1 MTLKHSNY
9 FALVTG
15 SAGLLGQNHCEALAE
30 IGYNLIL
37 TDNNKVA
44 LKRQHYSLIKKFK
57 NVKILS
63 FNMDVSSEKSVKKVG
78 KIIDKK
84 KIKLKVLINNAALD
98 SKVSGGKISKK
109 NFFEN
114 FDLKQWNNEI
124 KVGLTGAF
132 ICAKIFSKNFIKFKT
147 PAIIVNIAS
156 DLSVIAPDQRLYIN
170 SSKPVSYSVIKSGI
184 VGLTKY
190 LSTYFAKNKIRCNS
204 LSPGGIDNKQSKNF
218 KKKIS
223 KLIPLNRMA
232 KKNEYKEAIKFLCS
246 DKNNYMT
253 GHNLII
259 DGGRSVW

>member
-63 FNMDVSSEKSVKKVG
+63 FNMDVSSEKSVKKVC

-109 NFFEN
+109 KFF
-114 FDLKQWNNEI
+114 
-124 KVGLTGAF
+124 
-132 ICAKIFSKNFIKFKT
+132 
-147 PAIIVNIAS
+147 
-156 DLSVIAPDQRLYIN
+156 
-170 SSKPVSYSVIKSGI
+170 
-184 VGLTKY
+184 
-190 LSTYFAKNKIRCNS
+190 
-204 LSPGGIDNKQSKNF
+204 
-218 KKKIS
+218 
-223 KLIPLNRMA
+223 
-232 KKNEYKEAIKFLCS
+232 
-246 DKNNYMT
+246 
-253 GHNLII
+253 
-259 DGGRSVW
+259 

>member
-1 MTLKHSNY
+1 MTLRYFNY
-9 FALVTG
+9 FAIITG
-15 SAGLLGQNHCEALAE
+15 SAGLLGQSHSEALAE
-30 IGYNLIL
+30 MGYNLIL
-37 TDNNKVA
+37 TDNDKIA
-44 LKRQHYSLIKKFK
+44 LKKQYKYLSKKFK
-57 NVKILS
+57 NIKILS
-63 FNMDVSSEKSVKKVG
+63 YRMDVTSEKSVMKTYNT
-78 KIIDKK
+78 IDKK

-98 SKVSGGKISKK
+98 SKVSGDKVLKS

-114 FDLKQWNNEI
+114 FSIKQWNNEI

-132 ICAKIFSKNFIKFKT
+132 ICSKIFSKNFVKFDT
-147 PAIIVNIAS
+147 EATIVNIAS
-156 DLSVIAPDQRLYIN
+156 DLSVIAPDQRIYTN

-204 LSPGGIDNKQSKNF
+204 LSPGGIDNKQSRNF

-232 KKNEYKEAIKFLCS
+232 NKNEYKEAIKFLCS

-253 GHNLII
+253 GHNLVI